1 MACRT
6 PVIATK
12 AGAAPELVSQGSGIL
27 LDSRDPQEMAQ
38 AIISLVQYSHEDWC
52 KMSENAYRVATNY
65 SWDDATILFEAAL
78 QEAIDQGD

>member
-12 AGAAPELVSQGSGIL
+12 AGAAPELISQDSGIP

-38 AIISLVQYSHEDWC
+38 AIIDFVKYSNEDWC
-52 KMSENAYRVATNY
+52 KISEQAYRVATSY
-65 SWDDATILFEAAL
+65 SWDNATTLFESAL
-78 QEAIDQGD
+78 QETRDQGN